1 MIGNGGGR
9 VQPTVVGTIPRH
21 VSLGY
26 VRKLAERKPVN
37 TIPSWFLLQVTT
49 LHKSRPRLPPSEN
62 MSLQSTKKINLI
74 QNRWVS
80 LHM

>member
-1 MIGNGGGR
+1 MIGDGRER
-9 VQPTVVGTIPRH
+9 VQPTVVGTFPRH
-21 VSLGY
+21 VNLGY
-26 VRKLAERKPVN
+26 VRKVAERKAVN

-74 QNRWVS
+74 QNRWLS
-80 LHM
+80 LHV